1 MREVPLGLVLV
12 REPTPP
18 PPTVQG
24 GQDAENKGSGA
35 RRRNPHG
42 IAPSDVDEAAKP
54 TQRALQRHIRMA
66 AGLLTADA
74 VLEPADTY
82 IDHYDK
88 RFNKANDMEDL
99 MRQIVAES
107 KKPNKDA
114 QKRAERLI
122 RDAKVIA
129 QGGDEPRHFGQIAK
143 DISLMPAEHIAF
155 FFATFAQW
163 ISSVHVL
170 AEILVNENGSSI
182 IYIELASQGDDALQF
197 LVHLSVGEAK
207 ASAHRESALLA
218 YAANLDKQALKRG
231 HLARWANDLQDLA
244 DAIPDTHGL
253 MIHRI
258 WKGLPPPIRRQI
270 SPNHASW
277 ETFCNALRNLVPGV
291 ETIPDTIPLP
301 WHREPLPPYIPYQI
315 GDTPSRSGLVV
326 KLNRHMPELFRG
338 RDPDPSTPK
347 KKKKNRSLSPG
358 PVHDYDYVSDSE
370 DEDIDTAVIP
380 EPEPEAEPKLEISVP
395 LSSEMHGD
403 GTDLS
408 RYFWPRYALPVLSN
422 GCQSAA
428 DALTSAGMRLVGL
441 VYDARKTIMDLGS
454 IFVEFE
460 PLLHTSPQ
468 IYTRKQWDGV
478 KQVPRTVA
486 SSNIQLFP
494 FTDNNH
500 FKYRGFKIGYAIK
513 FLSHI
518 LSWNTFDNNFRL
530 HWHTRDDFV
539 ENYEDSHVPDPIY
552 DYLAWCS
559 YCVECSMK

>member
-1 MREVPLGLVLV
+1 MPEIFEVGYFFPCYIWFFIVLV
-12 REPTPP
+12 TL
-18 PPTVQG
+18 V
-24 GQDAENKGSGA
+24 
-35 RRRNPHG
+35 HG
-42 IAPSDVDEAAKP
+42 P
-54 TQRALQRHIRMA
+54 
-66 AGLLTADA
+66 AGLN
-74 VLEPADTY
+74 VLGFWCD
-82 IDHYDK
+82 
-88 RFNKANDMEDL
+88 
-99 MRQIVAES
+99 
-107 KKPNKDA
+107 
-114 QKRAERLI
+114 
-122 RDAKVIA
+122 
-129 QGGDEPRHFGQIAK
+129 
-143 DISLMPAEHIAF
+143 
-155 FFATFAQW
+155 
-163 ISSVHVL
+163 
-170 AEILVNENGSSI
+170 
-182 IYIELASQGDDALQF
+182 
-197 LVHLSVGEAK
+197 LSVGEAK

-478 KQVPRTVA
+478 KPGSRTVA

-518 LSWNTFDNNFRL
+518 LSL
-530 HWHTRDDFV
+530 
-539 ENYEDSHVPDPIY
+539 EYI
-552 DYLAWCS
+552 
-559 YCVECSMK
+559 